1 MQPPVAFLGCWPE
14 ARQSETAMR
23 AIRWFKSSR
32 SFVHAALPSSRAAG
46 LRAPVAVLLGSSCAG
61 NPSSWAWASILSS
74 FLPACWTLV
83 PHPIQNLQQAL
94 VDPLALAV
102 SFDSNAKYRSRRP
115 FVKTIDAML
124 DERPGRGGEQ
134 ARVSSTRHPF
144 ATRALWRCSV
154 VLYGS

>member
-1 MQPPVAFLGCWPE
+1 MAGTAWHVHRELPAVQPPVAFLGCWPE

-74 FLPACWTLV
+74 FLPARWTLV
-83 PHPIQNLQQAL
+83 PRPIQNLQQAL
-94 VDPLALAV
+94 VDPLDLVV
-102 SFDSNAKYRSRRP
+102 SF
-115 FVKTIDAML
+115 T
-124 DERPGRGGEQ
+124 
-134 ARVSSTRHPF
+134 
-144 ATRALWRCSV
+144 ATPNIAATAHS
-154 VLYGS
+154 